1 MKITKSELR
10 RFIKEELVNQ
20 GKLSEG
26 EARRYNFMVT
36 HKESKA
42 TSQVNAENGNEAI
55 MLARD
60 GELKK
65 HGGPEGDY
73 KVEKITESRLR
84 KMIREELEVV
94 LTNEEAYDFFDINP
108 GDLLSEFID
117 ERELTK
123 PEKKELKS
131 LEKETPKKGFKDQY
145 GDEEG
150 ESIYYATLTKKAK
163 EEA

>member
-1 MKITKSELR
+1 
-10 RFIKEELVNQ
+10 
-20 GKLSEG
+20 
-26 EARRYNFMVT
+26 
-36 HKESKA
+36 
-42 TSQVNAENGNEAI
+42 
-55 MLARD
+55 
-60 GELKK
+60 
-65 HGGPEGDY
+65 
-73 KVEKITESRLR
+73 
-84 KMIREELEVV
+84 MIREELEVV